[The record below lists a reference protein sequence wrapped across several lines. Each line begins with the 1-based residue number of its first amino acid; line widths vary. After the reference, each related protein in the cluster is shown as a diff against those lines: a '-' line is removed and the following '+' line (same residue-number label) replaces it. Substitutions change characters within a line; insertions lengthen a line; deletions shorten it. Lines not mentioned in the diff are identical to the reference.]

1 MEFEASRAK
10 AVDKLNYFVEN
21 NLSEYSKLRNFD
33 FGPDDR
39 SNISC
44 LSPYITHGVIN
55 ELEVIDKSLK
65 KFSFAKNEKFIQ
77 EVLWRVYWKG
87 WLELRPNVWSDYLV
101 ELNNLRNEFKSNQ
114 NYLNAIEGKTN
125 IECFNQWVKELKE
138 NNYLHNHTRM
148 WFASIWIFTLELPW
162 QLGAEFFMQHLYDGD
177 AASNTLGWR
186 WVAGVQTQG
195 KHYLA
200 SEWNIRKFTNNRFQ
214 NIQLNENAPPIF
226 SDKTYSIGKKDF
238 LNFEILEDK
247 ILFLGNSNE
256 IAESIACLKGK
267 GPTDTMELVYA
278 QANALGFDIGD
289 VIANGSALNEFR
301 LMLIRQGVDESVAQQ
316 LINEPWSVLQRSPQ
330 QYSIQVEKSGY
341 LADLDALVIGQVL
354 CEAGAGRS
362 VQESD
367 IDHGIGIEIHR
378 SIGERVESGDAI
390 MTLDGPFGID
400 IHLIQRL
407 KQAITISDYQ
417 VKLGTRILETVT
429 ISDCPTT

>member
-1 MEFEASRAK
+1 MKFEASRAK
-10 AVDKLNYFVEN
+10 AVDKLNDFVEN

-186 WVAGVQTQG
+186 WVAGIQTQG

-200 SEWNIRKFTNNRFQ
+200 SEWNIKKFTNNRFQ
-214 NIQLNENAPPIF
+214 NIQLNENASPIF

-247 ILFLGNSNE
+247 ILLIFENNMTFEFSDFKEHKFKKILLISNE
-256 IAESIACLKGK
+256 ANRNIKLSEKVLKFKANLLENQKTRLIEKSINCETININDLKNITEK
-267 GPTDTMELVYA
+267 VYA
-278 QANALGFDIGD
+278 LYPTVSENLNFIQNNQLQNIKFLYRKLDQFSWQYCNKGFFNFKNYIPKI
-289 VIANGSALNEFR
+289 IANFN
-301 LMLIRQGVDESVAQQ
+301 
-316 LINEPWSVLQRSPQ
+316 
-330 QYSIQVEKSGY
+330 
-341 LADLDALVIGQVL
+341 
-354 CEAGAGRS
+354 
-362 VQESD
+362 
-367 IDHGIGIEIHR
+367 
-378 SIGERVESGDAI
+378 
-390 MTLDGPFGID
+390 
-400 IHLIQRL
+400 
-407 KQAITISDYQ
+407 
-417 VKLGTRILETVT
+417 
-429 ISDCPTT
+429 

>member
-1 MEFEASRAK
+1 MIFEASRAK
-10 AVDKLNYFVEN
+10 AIDKLNIFIEN

-33 FGPDDR
+33 FGPDNR

-44 LSPYITHGVIN
+44 LSPYITHGIVN

-65 KFSFAKNEKFIQ
+65 KFSFSKNEKFIQ

-200 SEWNIRKFTNNRFQ
+200 SEWNIKKFTNNRFQ
-214 NIQLNENAPPIF
+214 NIQLNENASSIF
-226 SDKTYSIGKKDF
+226 NDKTYPINKKEF
-238 LNFEILEDK
+238 LNSQILEDK
-247 ILFLGNSNE
+247 ILLIFENNMTFEFSDFKEHKFKKILLVLNDTNRAIKLSEKVLKFKANLLE
-256 IAESIACLKGK
+256 DQKTRLIEKSINCETININDLKNI
-267 GPTDTMELVYA
+267 TEEVYA
-278 QANALGFDIGD
+278 LYPTVSENLNFIQNNQLQNIKFLYRKLDQFSWQYCNKGFFNFKNYIPKI
-289 VIANGSALNEFR
+289 IAKFN
-301 LMLIRQGVDESVAQQ
+301 
-316 LINEPWSVLQRSPQ
+316 
-330 QYSIQVEKSGY
+330 
-341 LADLDALVIGQVL
+341 
-354 CEAGAGRS
+354 
-362 VQESD
+362 
-367 IDHGIGIEIHR
+367 
-378 SIGERVESGDAI
+378 
-390 MTLDGPFGID
+390 
-400 IHLIQRL
+400 
-407 KQAITISDYQ
+407 
-417 VKLGTRILETVT
+417 
-429 ISDCPTT
+429 

>member
-1 MEFEASRAK
+1 MKFEASRAK
-10 AVDKLNYFVEN
+10 AVDKLNDFVEN

-162 QLGAEFFMQHLYDGD
+162 QLGAEFFMKLLYDGD
-177 AASNTLGWR
+177 TASNTLGWR

-200 SEWNIRKFTNNRFQ
+200 SEWNINKFTNNRFQ
-214 NIQLNENAPPIF
+214 NIELNENAPPKISGKSFPIIKQEFNNPGNIEERNLLIF
-226 SDKTYSIGKKDF
+226 ENNLS
-238 LNFEILEDK
+238 FEITEFQKYKFKK
-247 ILFLGNSNE
+247 IYIISN
-256 IAESIACLKGK
+256 K
-267 GPTDTMELVYA
+267 
-278 QANALGFDIGD
+278 
-289 VIANGSALNEFR
+289 NE
-301 LMLIRQGVDESVAQQ
+301 
-316 LINEPWSVLQRSPQ
+316 
-330 QYSIQVEKSGY
+330 
-341 LADLDALVIGQVL
+341 
-354 CEAGAGRS
+354 
-362 VQESD
+362 
-367 IDHGIGIEIHR
+367 HR
-378 SIGERVESGDAI
+378 SIKLSKK
-390 MTLDGPFGID
+390 LLKFKSL
-400 IHLIQRL
+400 LIEDQEQRL
-407 KQAITISDYQ
+407 KDKSIDCEVIDLSEIKNIENCYCLYPTVGENLDYLNSNNLKIDFLYRNLDQLAWQYCNKGFFNFKNYIPKIISNFN
-417 VKLGTRILETVT
+417 
-429 ISDCPTT
+429 